1 MMKTDAV
8 GTFLKEEDLN
18 KEEYRRRVEYAKNK
32 KEVKKKEDV
41 KEEEEV
47 NKEED
52 VHVEEYV
59 QKEGKLKKEE
69 DNKKGENIRIEEE
82 TKNEKDVREEEGVN
96 LRKSKQENCFEDFL
110 NFNRYSVLEI
120 EYIDEKLGMDEIDE
134 AFKTSHPVALKRG
147 KKKIREVKKK
157 KNNRMEKTL
166 LEFESPLIEVPFV
179 RRCKSC
185 FYSHFPNKKFC
196 HWSMLRKDISL
207 INYENEVSLHKANLL
222 RNCISQQKTHSSQLI
237 LQDKS
242 RRLRCGAGQERCG
255 ISLLVDRAIKSAR
268 KQ

>member
-1 MMKTDAV
+1 MKTDAV

-96 LRKSKQENCFEDFL
+96 LRKSKQENCFEDLF
-110 NFNRYSVLEI
+110 NFNRYSVLEM
-120 EYIDEKLGMDEIDE
+120 EYLDEKLGIDE
-134 AFKTSHPVALKRG
+134 FAEEFETFRTVAAKRR
-147 KKKIREVKKK
+147 KKKIRKVKKI
-157 KNNRMEKTL
+157 KNGNMKRTL
-166 LEFESPLIEVPFV
+166 FYFESPLTKVPVV
-179 RRCKSC
+179 RRCQSC

-196 HWSMLRKDISL
+196 HWSMLRRDISL
-207 INYENEVSLHKANLL
+207 RNYEYEISLH
-222 RNCISQQKTHSSQLI
+222 
-237 LQDKS
+237 
-242 RRLRCGAGQERCG
+242 
-255 ISLLVDRAIKSAR
+255 
-268 KQ
+268 